1 MRVMKV
7 VIPVVVVLLA
17 LSVTPVCRAGNGGR
31 TRMVCIDPGH
41 GGEDPG
47 AVCNDVEEKVVNL
60 EISLRIRP
68 LIEAMGYR
76 VVMTR
81 TTDITLSLQER
92 CDIANNARADIFVSV
107 HNNAYLTTSEGTET
121 FCYYDSEE
129 GRRLATLIH
138 NQVVKRID
146 LTNRGVKEAGFYVLR
161 NTDMPAALLEGAF
174 ITNPEEAELLQD
186 SEFQQEIAEGV
197 AEGVHMYLI
206 DPGRFDTYI
215 LLMNPDEK
223 ETAEVELVY
232 MSGDGKEEC
241 WEEEVPPGCRVT
253 VHVDDYAVNSDVST
267 LVRSTNEVPIVA
279 ERAVYFDFDKASGGH
294 GAPGVI
300 SASPE
305 WHLAEGSTNWGYS
318 TFVLIQNP
326 VEDEN
331 PVTLWFMRSDSY
343 NYKGEFTLEPHSRF
357 TLDVSTIPGFE
368 EADFSIK
375 VEAERPVVV
384 ERAMY
389 WDDGE
394 GNSGGHDSPGVAEP
408 SRCWYLAEG
417 YTGGGFD
424 TFVLIENPNPQKVR
438 ARMDYILPK
447 GGLVTG
453 YHDLLPNS
461 RITVHL
467 DEVEGLEDTDVSVR
481 VDADKPV
488 VVERSMYFDYF
499 GIDEG
504 SNSTATTS
512 LSKTWY
518 VAEGYTGE
526 GFDTYILLM
535 NPGDVDAGTVLR
547 FHLPGGE
554 EKKVRVTVPAH
565 SRRTVKVNDL
575 GGMGD
580 MEFSTLVTS
589 NQPIVVERAVYFSSG
604 SREGGHSAVGVAAP
618 AVEWYFA
625 EGCTR

>member
-1 MRVMKV
+1 MKV

-31 TRMVCIDPGH
+31 TPVVCIDPGH

-68 LIEAMGYR
+68 LIEAMGYK

-81 TTDITLSLQER
+81 TTDVTLSLQER

-107 HNNAYLTTSEGTET
+107 HNNAYMTTSEGTET

-138 NQVVKRID
+138 NQVVKRIQ
-146 LTNRGVKEAGFYVLR
+146 LTNRGVKEAGFYVLK

-174 ITNPEEAELLQD
+174 ITNPEEAEFLQD
-186 SEFQQEIAEGV
+186 PEFQQEIAEGV
-197 AEGVHMYLI
+197 AEGVHKYLI

-215 LLMNPDEK
+215 LLMNPDEE
-223 ETAEVELVY
+223 ETAEVEMVY

-267 LVRSTNEVPIVA
+267 LVRSSNGVPIVA
-279 ERAVYFDFDKASGGH
+279 ERTVYFNFDRASGGH
-294 GAPGVI
+294 GAPGVL
-300 SASPE
+300 SASTE
-305 WHLAEGSTNWGYS
+305 WHLAEGSTDWGYS

-326 VEDEN
+326 GKDEN
-331 PVTLWFMRSDSY
+331 PVTLRFMRSDGHNHTCDY
-343 NYKGEFTLEPHSRF
+343 TLEPHSRF
-357 TLDVSTIPGFE
+357 TLDVSEVPGFE
-368 EADFSIK
+368 EADFSVK
-375 VEAERPVVV
+375 VEAELPVVV

-389 WDDGE
+389 WNDGN
-394 GNSGGHDSPGVAEP
+394 GYSGGHDSPGVAEP
-408 SRCWYLAEG
+408 NQCWYLAEG
-417 YTGGGFD
+417 YTGPGFD
-424 TFVLIENPNPQKVR
+424 TFVLIENPNPQK
-438 ARMDYILPK
+438 ARVTMEYMLPD
-447 GGLVTG
+447 GGLLTEC
-453 YHDLLPNS
+453 YSLLPYS
-461 RITVHL
+461 RRTVQL
-467 DEVEGLEDTDVSVR
+467 NEVVGLEDTDVSVR
-481 VDADKPV
+481 VNSDRPV

-499 GIDEG
+499 GIEEG

-512 LSKTWY
+512 LGKTWY

-535 NPGDVDAGTVLR
+535 NPGDVNAGTTLR
-547 FHLPGGE
+547 FLLPGGG
-554 EKKVRVTVPAH
+554 EKKVSVKVPAR
-565 SRRTVKVNDL
+565 SRRTVKVNDIE
-575 GGMGD
+575 GMDGR
-580 MEFSTLVTS
+580 EFSTLVS
-589 NQPIVVERAVYFSSG
+589 SGQPIVVERAVYFRIR
-604 SREGGHSAVGVAAP
+604 SRDGGHSAVGVAAP
-618 AVEWYFA
+618 AIEWYFA

>member
-7 VIPVVVVLLA
+7 IAGVVVVLLA

-31 TRMVCIDPGH
+31 TLVVCIDPGH

-68 LIEAMGYR
+68 LIEAMGYG

-92 CDIANNARADIFVSV
+92 CNIANNARADIFVSV

-138 NQVVKRID
+138 NQVVKRIG
-146 LTNRGVKEAGFYVLR
+146 LTNRGVKEAGFYVLK

-186 SEFQQEIAEGV
+186 PEFQQEIAEGV
-197 AEGVHMYLI
+197 AEGVHKYLI

-215 LLMNPDEK
+215 LLMNPDEE

-232 MSGDGKEEC
+232 MSGDGKEKC
-241 WEEEVPPGCRVT
+241 YEEEVPPGCRVT
-253 VHVDDYAVNSDVST
+253 VHVDDYIVNSDVST
-267 LVRSTNEVPIVA
+267 LVRSANGVPIVA
-279 ERAVYFDFDKASGGH
+279 ERAVYFDFDRASGGH
-294 GAPGVI
+294 GAPGVL
-300 SASPE
+300 SASTE
-305 WHLAEGSTNWGYS
+305 WHLAEGSTDWGYS
-318 TFVLIQNP
+318 TFVLVQNP
-326 VEDEN
+326 DEDEN
-331 PVTLWFMRSDSY
+331 SVALRFMRSDGH
-343 NYKGEFTLEPHSRF
+343 NYTCKYTLEPHSRF
-357 TLDVSTIPGFE
+357 TLDVSEVPGFE
-368 EADFSIK
+368 EADFSVK

-389 WDDGE
+389 WDDGN
-394 GNSGGHDSPGVAEP
+394 GCSGGHDSPGVAEP

-417 YTGGGFD
+417 YTGSGFD
-424 TFVLIENPNPQKVR
+424 TFVLVENPNPQN
-438 ARMDYILPK
+438 A
-447 GGLVTG
+447 LVTMEYMLPDG
-453 YHDLLPNS
+453 ELVTNQYSLLPYS
-461 RITVHL
+461 RRTVHL
-467 DEVEGLEDTDVSVR
+467 NEVAGLEDTDVSVR
-481 VDADKPV
+481 VNADRPV

-499 GIDEG
+499 GIEEG

-512 LSKTWY
+512 TGGTWY

-535 NPGDVDAGTVLR
+535 NPGEVDAGTTLR
-547 FHLPGGE
+547 FLLPGGGV
-554 EKKVRVTVPAH
+554 KKVSVAVPAH
-565 SRRTVKVNDL
+565 SRRTVKVNDIA
-575 GGMGD
+575 GMEGL
-580 MEFSTLVTS
+580 EFSTLVS
-589 NQPIVVERAVYFSSG
+589 SGQPIVVERALYFRIR
-604 SREGGHSAVGVAAP
+604 SRDGGHSAVGVAAP
-618 AVEWYFA
+618 AIEWYFA

>member
-7 VIPVVVVLLA
+7 IAGVVVVLLA

-31 TRMVCIDPGH
+31 TRVVCIDPGH

-47 AVCNDVEEKVVNL
+47 AVCNDVEEKEVNL
-60 EISLRIRP
+60 EISMRIGP
-68 LIEAMGYR
+68 LIEAMGYQ

-81 TTDITLSLQER
+81 TTDVTLSLQER

-138 NQVVKRID
+138 NQVVKRTE
-146 LTNRGVKEAGFYVLR
+146 LTNRGVKEAGFYVLK

-186 SEFQQEIAEGV
+186 PEFQQEIAEGV
-197 AEGVHMYLI
+197 AEGVHNYLI

-223 ETAEVELVY
+223 ETAEVELIY
-232 MSGDGKEEC
+232 MSGDGKERC
-241 WEEEVPPGCRVT
+241 YEEEVPPGCRVT
-253 VHVDDYAVNSDVST
+253 IHVDEYISNSDVST

-279 ERAVYFDFDKASGGH
+279 ERAVYFNFDRASGGH
-294 GAPGVI
+294 GAPGVL
-300 SASPE
+300 SASRE
-305 WHLAEGSTNWGYS
+305 WHLAEGSTDWGYS

-326 VEDEN
+326 ADDES
-331 PVTLWFMRSDSY
+331 PVALRFMRSDGH
-343 NYKGEFTLEPHSRF
+343 NYTCDYTLEPRSRF
-357 TLDVSTIPGFE
+357 TLDVSKVPGFE
-368 EADFSIK
+368 EADFSVK
-375 VEAERPVVV
+375 VEAEEPVVV

-389 WDDGE
+389 WDDGN
-394 GNSGGHDSPGVAEP
+394 GCSGGHDSPGVAEP

-417 YTGGGFD
+417 YTGSGFD
-424 TFVLIENPNPQKVR
+424 TFVLVENPNPQN
-438 ARMDYILPK
+438 ARLTMDYMLPD
-447 GGLVTG
+447 GGLVTE
-453 YHDLLPNS
+453 YYDLLPYS
-461 RITVHL
+461 RRTIQL
-467 DEVEGLEDTDVSVR
+467 NEVAGLEDTDVSVR
-481 VDADKPV
+481 VNADRPV

-499 GIDEG
+499 GIEEG
-504 SNSTATTS
+504 SNSTAAGS
-512 LSKTWY
+512 LSRTWY

-535 NPGDVDAGTVLR
+535 NPGEVDAGATLR
-547 FHLPGGE
+547 FLLPGGG
-554 EKKVRVTVPAH
+554 EKKVSVAVPAQ
-565 SRRTVKVNDL
+565 SRRTVKVDDL
-575 GGMGD
+575 KGMEGR
-580 MEFSTLVTS
+580 EFSTLVS
-589 NQPIVVERAVYFSSG
+589 SGQPIVVERALYFSIR
-604 SREGGHSAVGVAAP
+604 SRDGGHSAVAVTAP
-618 AVEWYFA
+618 AMEWYFA